1 MKGMFFEYFVYQYY
15 VQFVR
20 TLGQNFF
27 CKLIAFLRKFP
38 ADSKF
43 PNSNLPAYLFAVVNF
58 MNTYTFVRNN
68 IVIQYNNSVRMHELT
83 RWHWSLILHKAL
95 LSRSCYSVLLQ
106 LILKHT
112 MRRFR
117 FSSRR
122 LAGSHQRRKSDNV
135 DIGTSLPGYVY
146 LTDTVLIKNPSF
158 FN

>member
-1 MKGMFFEYFVYQYY
+1 MI
-15 VQFVR
+15 
-20 TLGQNFF
+20 T
-27 CKLIAFLRKFP
+27 FLRKFP

-43 PNSNLPAYLFAVVNF
+43 PSSNLLSYLFAVENF
-58 MNTYTFVRNN
+58 MNTYLRELLGNTYPFVRNN
-68 IVIQYNNSVRMHELT
+68 IVIYYNNSVRMHESR
-83 RWHWSLILHKAL
+83 RWHWSLIIHKAL
-95 LSRSCYSVLLQ
+95 LGRSCYSVLLQ

-146 LTDTVLIKNPSF
+146 LTDTVIVKSPSVI
-158 FN
+158 N